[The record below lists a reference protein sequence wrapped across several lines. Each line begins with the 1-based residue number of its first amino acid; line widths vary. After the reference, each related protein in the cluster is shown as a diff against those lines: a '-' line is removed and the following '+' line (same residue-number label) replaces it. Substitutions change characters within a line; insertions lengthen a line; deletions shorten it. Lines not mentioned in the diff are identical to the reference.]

1 MSVKKQRY
9 ASGIK
14 EASWRTVN
22 LDNFSLKLM
31 NFKCFADEPQGFDKI
46 KPFNIIIGRNNSGK
60 SSILDAFPYLVS
72 NKFNIPPELWH
83 NQQPSQIIATAP
95 MPEEVVRRVFGKN
108 VSGGGIPSNH
118 WQFGRHY
125 VGTRI
130 TWCMNAGRDD
140 ALVALDDCPNG
151 TRPLDRIREQERMG
165 FASKLAISMPNP
177 FQGKSF
183 QRIHAERNILPE
195 QDQSDLS
202 VSGDGSGATNI
213 IQNFINKATLPSS
226 LVEKTLLEQLNVIFS
241 PDALFQ
247 RIVCQQLEDEKW
259 EVYLEEEHKGR
270 ISLSQSGSG
279 LKTIII
285 VLIHIFL
292 VPYVEKKDLSDFV
305 LGCEELENNL
315 HPALLRRLLSYL
327 FQHAIDND
335 TTFFLTTHSNVA
347 IDQFSRNKQAQIVH
361 VTHDGAKATCRTMH
375 TYIDNSGLLDD
386 LDVRA
391 SDLLQANCIIWV
403 EGPSDRIYLNRW
415 VELWSNGKL
424 TEGLHYQSVFY
435 GGRLLAHLHATEDDD
450 NSGVSLL
457 RANRNCCILIDS
469 DKRTRGSRIN
479 RTKNRIV
486 TEVKSIGGLAWVTKG
501 REIENYLPS
510 SAIARYLNRDSV
522 GQVGQY
528 EDFSEYLDALESGA
542 GRKFLRK
549 KPLFAGQLAPYLER
563 DDCSSILDADTRI
576 SELCKFIT
584 RCNKTHDLA

>member
-1 MSVKKQRY
+1 MN
-9 ASGIK
+9 
-14 EASWRTVN
+14 W
-22 LDNFSLKLM
+22 DDFSLKFV
-31 NFKCFADEPQGFDKI
+31 NFKCFADESQGFDRI

-72 NKFNIPPELWH
+72 NKFNIPQELWH
-83 NQQPSQIIATAP
+83 NRQPPQVIAAAP
-95 MPEEVVRRVFGKN
+95 MTEEVVRRVFGEN
-108 VSGGGIPSNH
+108 ASGGGIPGNH
-118 WQFGRHY
+118 WQFGQHY

-130 TWCMNAGRDD
+130 TWCMNPDLRD
-140 ALVALDDCPNG
+140 AFVSLANCPNG
-151 TRPLDRIREQERMG
+151 TRPLDRIREEERIR
-165 FASKLAISMPNP
+165 FASRLATSMPNP
-177 FQGKSF
+177 FQGKFF

-292 VPYVEKKDLSDFV
+292 VPYVQKKDLSDFV
-305 LGCEELENNL
+305 FGCEELENNL
-315 HPALLRRLLSYL
+315 HPALLRRLLRYL
-327 FQHAIDND
+327 FQHAIDDN

-347 IDQFSRNKQAQIVH
+347 IDQFSRSNQAQIVH

-375 TYIDNSGLLDD
+375 TYIDNSGVLDD

-391 SDLLQANCIIWV
+391 SNLLQANCIIWV

-415 VELWSNGKL
+415 VELWSNGEL
-424 TEGLHYQSVFY
+424 TEGLHYQCVFY

-450 NSGVSLL
+450 NTGVSLL
-457 RANRNCCILIDS
+457 RANRKCCILIDS

-479 RTKNRIV
+479 KTKHRIV
-486 TEVKSIGGLAWVTKG
+486 AEVKAIGGLAWVTKG
-501 REIENYLPS
+501 KEIENYLPS
-510 SAIARYLNRDSV
+510 SAIAQYLNLDSV
-522 GQVGQY
+522 DQVGPY
-528 EDFSEYLDALESGA
+528 DDFSEYLDALESGA
-542 GRKFLRK
+542 GAKFLRH
-549 KPLFAGQLAPYLER
+549 KPVFAAQLTPYLKR
-563 DDCSSILDADTRI
+563 DDSSSILDINTHM
-576 SELCKFIT
+576 SQLCKFIT
-584 RCNKTHDLA
+584 RCNKTHDVA